1 MEKVVIRKPKLE
13 DLDLMLEMIN
23 SVVEERAM
31 ISIQEKQTKANEK
44 KFLQNTIK
52 NNELKLAIAKVL
64 EIDKKVMGICSIAP
78 GASLESHIGEV
89 GIFLRKEARGK
100 GLGKKLFIDVIES
113 GIKMFK
119 FKILKLL
126 VFSKNK
132 PAISLYKGQ
141 GFKKLGTIKKGV
153 RYYDEYED
161 YDIMIKYL

>member
-1 MEKVVIRKPKLE
+1 MEKVVIRKPEIK
-13 DLDLMLEMIN
+13 DLDSMLEMIN
-23 SVVEERAM
+23 SVVEEKAM

-44 KFLQNTIK
+44 KFLKNTIK

-64 EIDKKVMGICSIAP
+64 EIDKKIVGICSIAP
-78 GASLESHIGEV
+78 EAGIESHIGEV
-89 GIFLRKEARGK
+89 GIFLKKEARGK
-100 GLGKKLFIDVIES
+100 GLGKKLFIDVTES

-119 FKILKLL
+119 FKILKLF

-153 RYYDEYED
+153 RYYNRYED
-161 YDIMIKYL
+161 DDIMIKYL